1 VNDASDVAATPA
13 TPSSSRRRLVPVLL
27 LGVAIVVFAVDQLSK
42 NWVVDHL
49 TEGRTEPVLGEFL
62 QWHFVRNPGAAFSMA
77 TGATWIFT
85 LLATVV
91 VVVILWQL
99 RRLRSISW
107 GVFLG
112 LLLGGVLGNLTDRLT
127 REPGFPEGHVI
138 DFILTPWMWL
148 GFNPAIYNVA
158 DIAIVS
164 GMLLFVAISLLGLPI
179 DGSPRAK
186 RADGA
191 ETDGAEPAGADP
203 TPLADD
209 AGAADP
215 APAGEGSVAP
225 ERRDGGSTDPD
236 PPRPEEGRSDGAA

>member
-13 TPSSSRRRLVPVLL
+13 SSRRRLVPVLL

-236 PPRPEEGRSDGAA
+236 PTRPEEGRSDGAA